1 MISKNLPFKELK
13 RSILQEVR
21 IIEEIIKS
29 SDKLEES
36 DEKERKIV
44 SGHISL
50 LKNKLKKENNDVLK
64 VLDKISF
71 PKDLPKKVVE
81 AKQDTLKRKI
91 DLPKKSKNWK
101 NFLYDLI
108 DKRKSLKKLSLEKE
122 ETNTLK
128 RLRKKDDED
137 SKEKRKQP
145 KRYVSISNKIFS
157 NFSGFLIEK
166 GMFKNMG
173 KDLFKANLDFL
184 PKSYISVIILS
195 TIIAFVVGIFIFMF
209 FMFFNLQVSPPFI
222 SDVSDS
228 FGERFLKVFWI
239 IFFIPIAIISL
250 MYFYPSLEKNSLEI
264 RIDQELPFATINM
277 ASISGSIMDPT
288 EIFSIIVLTKEYP
301 NLEKEF
307 IKIINGVHILGYDLI
322 SVLRNSAFNSPS
334 KNLSE
339 LFNGIA
345 TTITSGGDL
354 PKFFDERS
362 RGLLFEY
369 NLEKEK
375 STRAA
380 ETFMDIYISVVIAAP
395 MILMLLLIIM
405 QISGLG
411 VSLSTKMITLIIV
424 SGVSV
429 INMVFLAF
437 LHLRQANEG

>member
-13 RSILQEVR
+13 RSILQEVK
-21 IIEEIIKS
+21 IIEEIIKYYNRLEKG
-29 SDKLEES
+29 DKKEE
-36 DEKERKIV
+36 KII
-44 SGHISL
+44 SKHILL
-50 LKNKLKKENNDVLK
+50 LKNTLRKENNDVLK
-64 VLDKISF
+64 ILGKITF
-71 PKDLPKKVVE
+71 PKDLPKRVIKT
-81 AKQDTLKRKI
+81 KQDSLERKSHF
-91 DLPKKSKNWK
+91 PEKTKKGR
-101 NFLYDLI
+101 NFLFDLI
-108 DKRKSLKKLSLEKE
+108 DKRNSLKKLSLKE
-122 ETNTLK
+122 EETSTLK
-128 RLRKKDDED
+128 RLRKKDDNF
-137 SKEKRKQP
+137 KEKTKKP
-145 KRYVSISNKIFS
+145 KKFVSVSNKIFS
-157 NFSGFLIEK
+157 NFSGILIKK
-166 GMFKNMG
+166 GMFKNLG

-184 PKSYISVIILS
+184 PKSYISVIMLS
-195 TIIAFVVGIFIFMF
+195 TIIAFVVGILVFMF
-209 FMFFNLQVSPPFI
+209 FMFFNFQASPPFI
-222 SDVSDS
+222 ADVGDS
-228 FGERFLKVFWI
+228 LSVRFLKIFWI
-239 IFFIPIAIISL
+239 IFLIPIAVMSL

-288 EIFSIIVLTKEYP
+288 EIFRIIVSTKEYP

-307 IKIINGVHILGYDLI
+307 IKIINGVNILGYDLI

-345 TTITSGGDL
+345 TTINSGGDL

-362 RGLLFEY
+362 KGLLFEY

-411 VSLSTKMITLIIV
+411 ISLSTRMITLIV
-424 SGVSV
+424 VAGVSV
-429 INMVFLAF
+429 INMMFLAF
-437 LHLRQANEG
+437 LHLRQASEV